1 MRVSVALA
9 SYNGEKFIQEQLLS
23 IINQSHIPDEIVIS
37 DRNIKSFIDDKKDI
51 YLNIHCVKKTGF
63 LNIPKISIL

>member
-37 DRNIKSFIDDKKDI
+37 DDSSNDQTITIIKELLKDSP
-51 YLNIHCVKKTGF
+51 VQF
-63 LNIPKISIL
+63 KILENNNKSWP